1 MATTRLSV
9 AWVHARALALAL
21 LAAAHFPAPT
31 RAQAISDLTGL
42 TGLLQPGSRPALAL
56 GGDPFCSPV
65 EDQDGWWQRPGLS
78 RGQEVIVEG
87 TWSEPLRTDVANLQR
102 TIAGRW
108 AVDPSVARGRV
119 RVGGEI
125 IAPDWGIRW
134 AGGDGGV
141 RLEGSGVG
149 GTLAVR
155 ARELVP
161 GFTVQAVSP
170 TIGDRM
176 GVRSTPAGVGARY
189 RFLTIAVLQA
199 AWETS
204 RAPEVLRSDLYGEP
218 IEASLNLRA
227 ERTRLDAAILLPG
240 RLRVE
245 GSAGWDD
252 FRDLEARQAA
262 PVYHLAPLGR
272 STLAQAS
279 VAWQSPIGWRVL
291 GRYTHRELEIRGTAS
306 WGGQR
311 FAEINSGRAGQE
323 SYLLGAEYVTPRGS
337 RWLIDAETVWAD
349 ARARLELET
358 WPFTSGTVDLL
369 GLRRIY
375 RAQGEARWHRAHVGL
390 VHPVR
395 RTGLI
400 SVGLAGYDIAPAG
413 TLESWRPM
421 FLVFGSA
428 DREFDRLDTRRLQ
441 LVALSLGFGL
451 AVGTTRFDLAAQ
463 QFVFAK
469 SFQSVADAAADGAAP
484 EPSGAVTTTD
494 DQGSGWSGNEI
505 RISVSRSFGGS
516 TRR

>member
-1 MATTRLSV
+1 VATTRLSV
-9 AWVHARALALAL
+9 AWVHARAIALAL
-21 LAAAHFPAPT
+21 LAAAPLPT
-31 RAQAISDLTGL
+31 PTLAQAISDLTGL

-65 EDQDGWWQRPGLS
+65 DDQDGWWQRPGLS

-119 RVGGEI
+119 RLGGEI

-134 AGGDGGV
+134 ASGDGGM

-149 GTLAVR
+149 GTLGMRV
-155 ARELVP
+155 RELVP

-189 RFLTIAVLQA
+189 CFRTLAVVQA

-204 RAPEVLRSDLYGEP
+204 REPEVLRSDLYGEP
-218 IEASLNLRA
+218 IEASLNLRT
-227 ERTRLDAAILLPG
+227 ERTRVDASIRLPG

-245 GSAGWDD
+245 GSAGWGD
-252 FRDLEARQAA
+252 FQDLEARQAA

-291 GRYTHRELEIRGTAS
+291 GRYTHRELEIQGTAS

-311 FAEINSGRAGQE
+311 FAEISPGRAGQE
-323 SYLLGAEYVTPRGS
+323 SYLLGAEYVSPGGS
-337 RWLIDAETVWAD
+337 RWLIDAETVRAE

-358 WPFTSGTVDLL
+358 WPFTSATVDLL

-375 RAQGEARWHRAHVGL
+375 RAQGEARWHRAHVGF
-390 VHPVR
+390 VRPVR
-395 RTGLI
+395 RTALI
-400 SVGLAGYDIAPAG
+400 SAGLAGYDIAPAG
-413 TLESWRPM
+413 TLESWRPV

-441 LVALSLGFGL
+441 LVALSFGFGL
-451 AVGTTRFDLAAQ
+451 AFGNTRFDLAAQ

-469 SFQSVADAAADGAAP
+469 SFQSAAHATGGGTVP
-484 EPSGAVTTTD
+484 EPTGAVTPTD
-494 DQGSGWSGNEI
+494 NQGRGWSGNEI
-505 RISVSRSFGGS
+505 RISVSRSFAG
-516 TRR
+516 TTPR